1 MKISGFCPFLTIHP
15 LDIHV
20 LIIAKM
26 QYVTHHLVPFGFFFF
41 ISYFIVLL
49 IYTPEKIICYTDCY
63 VTFLLLHNM
72 KCTVTLLPVELL
84 IDSLAQ
90 IPTICLLVFVWTH
103 RKKVRILT
111 FFSEFWKK
119 RGPHFFIPVARIVFC
134 TELKI
139 QSKAENQHEDTLK
152 QPTTILHCRTM
163 YREKCKPMCYKPG
176 CSSLLLLPD
185 KDQALTAGLRLAY
198 IKSALIAS
206 C

>member
-111 FFSEFWKK
+111 FFFRILKKK
-119 RGPHFFIPVARIVFC
+119 RPPLFYSSSPNR
-134 TELKI
+134 LLYR
-139 QSKAENQHEDTLK
+139 AENTKQSWKPARRHFKATNYNSTL
-152 QPTTILHCRTM
+152 
-163 YREKCKPMCYKPG
+163 
-176 CSSLLLLPD
+176 
-185 KDQALTAGLRLAY
+185 
-198 IKSALIAS
+198 
-206 C
+206 